1 MAEQTG
7 ISWTDSTFN
16 PWIGCS
22 KVSVGAQGG
31 CEHCYAEVSTPSRT
45 MAIVWGPN
53 EARKRT
59 SAANWVLPRRW
70 NAGHAAFF
78 AQHGRRQ
85 RVFCASLADV
95 FDNKADPEWREELW
109 ALIRETPNLDWLLLT
124 KRVGNV
130 PAMLPS
136 DWGTGYPNV
145 WLGISVV
152 NQGEADRDIAKL
164 VAVPAKTR
172 FLSMEPLLGPI
183 TIKFEKVECLNG
195 CGSVHPVLC
204 NNDKDLG
211 CPKCGCYTTTCSPAR
226 PNALYGIH
234 WVIVGGES
242 GPHAR
247 PMEQDWV
254 ESLRAQCQRAHVAF
268 FFKQWGGT
276 TKDKGGCQLAS
287 GESKEWPLAA

>member
-1 MAEQTG
+1 MAENTG

-16 PWIGCS
+16 PWIGCA
-22 KVSVGAQGG
+22 KVSPG
-31 CEHCYAEVSTPSRT
+31 CDHCYAEVSTPSRT
-45 MAIVWGPN
+45 QSIIWGPN
-53 EARKRT
+53 ETRKQT
-59 SAANWVLPRRW
+59 GASNWKLPLRW
-70 NAGHAAFF
+70 NVRHDEFF
-78 AQHGRRQ
+78 AQHGRRR

-95 FDNKADPEWREELW
+95 FDNKADPAWREKLW
-109 ALIRETPNLDWLLLT
+109 ALIRETPNLDWLILT

-130 PAMLPS
+130 MGMLPA
-136 DWGTGYPNV
+136 DWRDGYANV

-152 NQGEADRDIAKL
+152 NQEEADRDIGKL

-183 TIKFEKVECLNG
+183 TFGFEKTDCVNG
-195 CGSVHPVLC
+195 CGSVNPVLC

-211 CPKCGCYTTTCSPAR
+211 CPKCGSYTTSCSAAR
-226 PNALYGIH
+226 PNPLRGVH

-247 PMEQDWV
+247 PMDGAWV
-254 ESLRAQCQRAHVAF
+254 ESLRTQCGKFNVAF

-276 TKDKGGCQLAS
+276 AKDKGGCELAS
-287 GESKEWPLAA
+287 GESKEWPLSALAA

>member
-1 MAEQTG
+1 MAETTG

-16 PWIGCS
+16 PWIGCA
-22 KVSVGAQGG
+22 KVSRG
-31 CEHCYAEVSTPSRT
+31 CDNCYAEVSTPSRT
-45 MAIVWGPN
+45 MGVGWGPN

-59 SAANWVLPRRW
+59 SAANWHLPRRW
-70 NAGHAAFF
+70 NAGHAEFH
-78 AQHGRRQ
+78 AQHGRRR
-85 RVFCASLADV
+85 RVFCASLSDV
-95 FDNKADPEWREELW
+95 FDNKADPAWREELW

-130 PAMLPS
+130 PAMLPA
-136 DWGTGYPNV
+136 DWGNGYPNV

-152 NQGEADRDIAKL
+152 NQDEADRDVGRLA
-164 VAVPAKTR
+164 AVPAKTR
-172 FLSMEPLLGPI
+172 FLSMEPLLGLI
-183 TIKFEKVECLNG
+183 
-195 CGSVHPVLC
+195 
-204 NNDKDLG
+204 
-211 CPKCGCYTTTCSPAR
+211 R
-226 PNALYGIH
+226 PNTLRGIH

-254 ESLRAQCQRAHVAF
+254 ESLQTQCKTANVAF

-276 TKDKGGCQLAS
+276 AKDKGGCQLAS

>member
-1 MAEQTG
+1 MAESTG

-16 PWIGCS
+16 PWIGCA
-22 KVSVGAQGG
+22 KVSPG
-31 CEHCYAEVSTPSRT
+31 CDHCYAEVSTPSRT

-53 EARKRT
+53 EARKHT
-59 SAANWVLPRRW
+59 SAANWSLPRRW
-70 NAGHAAFF
+70 NAGHAQFF
-78 AQHGRRQ
+78 AQHGRRR

-95 FDNKADPEWREELW
+95 FDNKADPAWREELW

-130 PAMLPS
+130 AGMLPA
-136 DWGTGYPNV
+136 DWGSGYANV

-152 NQGEADRDIAKL
+152 NQEEADRDIGKL
-164 VAVPAKTR
+164 VAIPAKTR
-172 FLSMEPLLGPI
+172 FLSLEPLLGPI
-183 TIKFEKVECLNG
+183 NLRLTRSAPLWAGDGPDAICVASDRL
-195 CGSVHPVLC
+195 
-204 NNDKDLG
+204 
-211 CPKCGCYTTTCSPAR
+211 
-226 PNALYGIH
+226 GIH

-247 PMEQDWV
+247 PMEQAWV
-254 ESLRAQCQRAHVAF
+254 ESLRSQCSTAHIAF

-276 TKDKGGCQLAS
+276 AKDKGGCQLAS

>member
-1 MAEQTG
+1 MAESTG

-16 PWIGCS
+16 PWIGCA
-22 KVSVGAQGG
+22 KVSPG
-31 CEHCYAEVSTPSRT
+31 CDHCYAEVSTPSRT

-53 EARKRT
+53 EARKHT
-59 SAANWVLPRRW
+59 SAANWNLPRRW
-70 NAGHAAFF
+70 NAGHAQFF
-78 AQHGRRQ
+78 AQHGRRR

-95 FDNKADPEWREELW
+95 FDNKADPAWREELW

-130 PAMLPS
+130 PAMLPA
-136 DWGTGYPNV
+136 DWGDGYHNV

-152 NQGEADRDIAKL
+152 NQEEADRDIGKL

-172 FLSMEPLLGPI
+172 FLSMEPLLGP
-183 TIKFEKVECLNG
+183 V
-195 CGSVHPVLC
+195 
-204 NNDKDLG
+204 DLAVPLG
-211 CPKCGCYTTTCSPAR
+211 LVRVGLDQHLL
-226 PNALYGIH
+226 PNHYPDID
-234 WVIVGGES
+234 WVIAGGES

-247 PMEQDWV
+247 PMAQAWV
-254 ESLRAQCQRAHVAF
+254 ENIRIQCNTAKVAF

-276 TKDKGGCQLAS
+276 AKDKGGCQLPS